1 MAEVIVAFDVATDRE
16 ALQIADRLPSLRWAK
31 IGPMLF
37 LRYGSAI
44 IDEFK
49 SRDIK
54 IFLDL
59 KWHDI
64 PHAVA
69 GAVRAAAD
77 LGVDLATVHALGGAE
92 MLAAAVAASDSVRV
106 AAVSVLTS
114 HSAASYSEASGI
126 ERGELGG
133 EVTRLAQLAMA
144 NGVTA
149 IVTSPLEVESVRAL
163 VSPGTWLV
171 APGIRPPGAD
181 AGDQRRLADPAAAV
195 RAGATHIVVG
205 RPITRADSPEL
216 VYNQICEEIA

>member
-1 MAEVIVAFDVATDRE
+1 MAEVIVAFDVATERE
-16 ALQIADRLPSLRWAK
+16 ALRIADRLPTLRWAK

-37 LRYGSAI
+37 LRYGPAI
-44 IDEFK
+44 IDQFK

-54 IFLDL
+54 VFLDL

-69 GAVRAAAD
+69 GAMQAAAD

-92 MLAAAVAASDSVRV
+92 MLAAAVAASGPVRV

-114 HSAASYSEASGI
+114 HSAASYSEASGV

-133 EVTRLAQLAMA
+133 EVARLVQLAMA
-144 NGVTA
+144 NGVAA
-149 IVTSPLEVESVRAL
+149 IVTSPLEVESVRVL
-163 VSPGTWLV
+163 VDPGTWLV
-171 APGIRPPGAD
+171 VPGIRPPGAD
-181 AGDQRRLADPAAAV
+181 SGDQRRFADPAAAV

-205 RPITRADSPEL
+205 RPITRADRPDL
-216 VYNQICEEIA
+216 VYNQICEGIA